1 MPLSGRFT
9 AFVPVATGNI
19 YEDYRDGDSAM
30 SFVLRELFKIATYV
44 DKDAFWRAQIDQIF
58 VTAESE
64 LVLVPKLGN
73 HQIIFGNTEQMED
86 KFNRLMLF
94 YREALSR
101 VGWDKYKAINLRY
114 RGQVVA
120 VKR

>member
-1 MPLSGRFT
+1 
-9 AFVPVATGNI
+9 
-19 YEDYRDGDSAM
+19 M